1 VKREMATGEIMEK
14 GSFPPPEFPTP
25 YLCLSDGILQAANYR
40 THFKIQSEI
49 ETKSFV

>member
-1 VKREMATGEIMEK
+1 MATGERMGK
-14 GSFPPPEFPTP
+14 GNFPPPEFPTP
-25 YLCLSDGILQAANYR
+25 YFCPSEGILQAADYR